1 MRAMT
6 DLVVTSLSGAS
17 ARQAVFE
24 QTPSSAWLY
33 MTGPNGEPPI
43 ADCFLYNTGEG
54 QQPDDEGPPPLDAQ
68 FASDYRV
75 ALPLAEDDIE
85 LIWSM
90 DGNAVAARIRGEI
103 VGFISPDDL
112 QGYSRS
118 VREDCTWA
126 HRFDVEI
133 FKRLFHPGKGE

>member
-1 MRAMT
+1 MT

-43 ADCFLYNTGEG
+43 SDCFLYNTGG
-54 QQPDDEGPPPLDAQ
+54 VQQPDDEGPPPLDPQ
-68 FASDYRV
+68 FASEYRV
-75 ALPLAEDDIE
+75 QQPLNAEDVE
-85 LIWSM
+85 LIWSA
-90 DGNAVAARIRGEI
+90 DGHAVAARIRGEM

-118 VREDCTWA
+118 VRQDCTWA
-126 HRFDVEI
+126 HPFDVEI
-133 FKRLFHPGKGE
+133 FKRLFHPDDDE